1 MTSRGHVFQFNGQ
14 GTHFLSIA
22 IVAEL
27 SLLAVQFIIGMWMN
41 IFAVYPSY
49 NNAFPMYGMMDIMF
63 SIPELMVHMM
73 IGVLI
78 GLLSLMIFMM
88 TLMLGDY
95 KSMVVSAI
103 ASISILLAGLSG
115 LEFIF
120 SNFQNNTFSFTMS
133 IGFII
138 AVISFVFLLY
148 SISIESKAAH
158 LHS

>member
-1 MTSRGHVFQFNGQ
+1 
-14 GTHFLSIA
+14 
-22 IVAEL
+22 
-27 SLLAVQFIIGMWMN
+27 MN
-41 IFAVYPSY
+41 LFAVYPSY

-133 IGFII
+133 IELKHVSSRRHDFTCI
-138 AVISFVFLLY
+138 FQYPRELLKL
-148 SISIESKAAH
+148 S
-158 LHS
+158 